1 MNTKRAHGFALGIL
15 FLFWVLPPLQFS
27 LAAEKVSIQAVLSN
41 PDGYDHKEVTIGGK
55 ATKVRPRVSRKGNE
69 YTTLTLIDDSKKGM
83 NIFTW
88 GHAKVAEGPKVT
100 ITGIYQKVKRVGK
113 NTFYNEVEAK
123 FSNEMNREE
132 KAL

>member
-1 MNTKRAHGFALGIL
+1 MHTKRALGFALAIL

-41 PDGYDHKEVTIGGK
+41 PDSYDHKEVTIEGK

-69 YTTLTLIDDSKKGM
+69 YTTLTLIDDSGKGM

-88 GHAKVAEGPKVT
+88 GHPKVTEGQKAT

-113 NTFYNEVEAK
+113 NIFYNEVEAK
-123 FSNEMNREE
+123 DIR
-132 KAL
+132 

>member
-1 MNTKRAHGFALGIL
+1 MNTKRAHGFALAIL

-41 PDGYDHKEVTIGGK
+41 PDSYDRQEVTIEGK
-55 ATKVRPRVSRKGNE
+55 ASKVRPRVSRRGNE
-69 YTTLTLIDDSKKGM
+69 YTTLTLIDDSGKAM

-88 GHAKVAEGPKVT
+88 GHAKVAEGQKVT

-123 FSNEMNREE
+123 TIQ
-132 KAL
+132 